1 VGKIF
6 SKPQKRHFKNFI
18 TSVIDLDGR
27 KTITRITENGD
38 RQCDVSNVIKFI
50 RDTSWKKED
59 LVKRNVGYFK
69 EVAKPSPVGFLLFD
83 DSILEKR
90 CKPKKMEGLGWHYS
104 HTKGKTICGHCLVS
118 SHYRYGDISFPY
130 DFEMYYSE
138 KAAKALHEPFKT
150 KIDIVCD
157 SIRQFHPFGNEKV
170 YVVVDSWYSSS
181 RVIGAA
187 QSKGFEFIGGLKSN
201 RTFKLREN
209 GPKHKLWVYAKNVRN
224 TSLDEIIVDG
234 VAYLVRRVNCWVTG
248 VDKEVVILISKRKKD
263 GSRCF
268 ILSTDTSLS
277 NEEIIRYYSYRW
289 DIETGYLYCKDRLG
303 LGQYQMRSM
312 KAITKYCALIFSAF
326 CYLEALRLH
335 NNQSSIGQSRK
346 YFKVRRKKEL
356 VNKIVYLVKKGVPLE
371 KIYEELKIVA

>member
-1 VGKIF
+1 MRCIIPK
-6 SKPQKRHFKNFI
+6 KRHK
-18 TSVIDLDGR
+18 
-27 KTITRITENGD
+27 
-38 RQCDVSNVIKFI
+38 
-50 RDTSWKKED
+50 
-59 LVKRNVGYFK
+59 
-69 EVAKPSPVGFLLFD
+69 
-83 DSILEKR
+83 
-90 CKPKKMEGLGWHYS
+90 
-104 HTKGKTICGHCLVS
+104 
-118 SHYRYGDISFPY
+118 
-130 DFEMYYSE
+130 
-138 KAAKALHEPFKT
+138 
-150 KIDIVCD
+150 
-157 SIRQFHPFGNEKV
+157 
-170 YVVVDSWYSSS
+170 
-181 RVIGAA
+181 
-187 QSKGFEFIGGLKSN
+187 
-201 RTFKLREN
+201 
-209 GPKHKLWVYAKNVRN
+209 
-224 TSLDEIIVDG
+224 SLDEIIVDG
-234 VAYLVRRVNCWVTG
+234 VAYLVRRVNCWFTG
-248 VDKEVVILISKRKKD
+248 FDKEVVILISKRKKD